1 MAGVKEVLII
11 NTIYKLYSKI
21 MRKTLFSL
29 IAILVVAMTSSC
41 RKDGSLKY
49 TLLEDSGA
57 ESLAVADSVQLFKV
71 TPSAAT

>member
-1 MAGVKEVLII
+1 
-11 NTIYKLYSKI
+11 